1 MYAKIITIQQYV
13 SLKHVSVNKTSQHKK
28 DKTNIFR
35 RPSLNDKYLVC
46 AKIRQEIRQIDLNQ
60 DRMFSGKAI
69 KFQCCLLSFDLLSL
83 TAGGQQ
89 CTIAF
94 ILSASSPVAQYRRL
108 QRPNLH
114 HKCSSQKGIAFK
126 TRNDVEN

>member
-1 MYAKIITIQQYV
+1 MRKLLQFNNI

-60 DRMFSGKAI
+60 ERMFSEKQSNFNAVFCHLI
-69 KFQCCLLSFDLLSL
+69 C
-83 TAGGQQ
+83 
-89 CTIAF
+89 
-94 ILSASSPVAQYRRL
+94 
-108 QRPNLH
+108 
-114 HKCSSQKGIAFK
+114 
-126 TRNDVEN
+126 